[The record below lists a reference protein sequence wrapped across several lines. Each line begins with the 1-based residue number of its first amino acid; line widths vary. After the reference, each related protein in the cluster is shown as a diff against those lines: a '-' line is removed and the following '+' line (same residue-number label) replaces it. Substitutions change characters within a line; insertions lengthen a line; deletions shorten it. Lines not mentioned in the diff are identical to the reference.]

1 MSLRI
6 NMERSPFPMNY
17 SRETCALTYSFLST
31 GWIYRH
37 PFGTRFK
44 GQRRYDGWDFVLLRA
59 HGQNNTI
66 SKSLIGYVCSFIGSS
81 NIYIYSRVDI
91 LPFYSVLSHQTHF
104 AFPCVCPVVVGC
116 DDFFFFFRDLD
127 LDLWGKSGFRDHR
140 ARPESCLPWS
150 AKWSLTGSS
159 FFQLWTTKR
168 KMWKEGSLSF
178 RSWWMAPGYPV
189 WKCKHLKFFS
199 SLNQCTFENVPMLE
213 DVRWLHVSASVVHT
227 M

>member
-1 MSLRI
+1 
-6 NMERSPFPMNY
+6 MERSPFPMNY

-81 NIYIYSRVDI
+81 NIYIHIYIVA
-91 LPFYSVLSHQTHF
+91 LTFYPFIPSFRTK
-104 AFPCVCPVVVGC
+104 PIRIPVCMPGSSWMRRFL
-116 DDFFFFFRDLD
+116 FFFFHDLD

-150 AKWSLTGSS
+150 ADWSLTGSS

>member
-81 NIYIYSRVDI
+81 NIYIHIYIVA
-91 LPFYSVLSHQTHF
+91 LTFYPFIPSFRTK
-104 AFPCVCPVVVGC
+104 PIRIPVCMPGSSWMRRFL
-116 DDFFFFFRDLD
+116 FFFFTISISISGVNPDSEIIGLD
-127 LDLWGKSGFRDHR
+127 LNLASLDRPSDL
-140 ARPESCLPWS
+140 
-150 AKWSLTGSS
+150 
-159 FFQLWTTKR
+159 
-168 KMWKEGSLSF
+168 
-178 RSWWMAPGYPV
+178 
-189 WKCKHLKFFS
+189 
-199 SLNQCTFENVPMLE
+199 
-213 DVRWLHVSASVVHT
+213 
-227 M
+227 